1 MIILFTLL
9 AVRWLYRFI
18 NATLWAEDGA
28 LFLSQAFQFGYKS
41 LGMPY
46 AGYFHTLPRII
57 AYFASFLPSLFV
69 SHFII
74 LSCFVF
80 TYYTISKIFSDDYE
94 WIIPKIYY
102 RGLLAVLLVLVPGT
116 QEAYGNIANLHWV
129 LYMYLAVLGLKRP
142 DSKFTIPEICITAL
156 AVLSEGATL
165 TLLPLYCM
173 RLVFQFLRKR
183 GIYFYI
189 QEMLMVV
196 FILLLGVIN
205 FSIREQ
211 STVNVNLI
219 FLLKIYIKTTVC
231 EFLSYPWLYSTLY
244 KVQSKYWI
252 VPGFY
257 LSAFTIFWLVKRPRK
272 EDFWIPVFFFG
283 SVLLYPVMIG
293 VVRPGSAF
301 SEGSWWLF
309 MRYGFPA
316 GFSGYI
322 FWVWFLSG
330 LRLKN
335 ASFVNFVF
343 VYLTLMSFVFS
354 LHSGFFI
361 QPAKQTNYFFIHS
374 SEIDNVRTNK
384 ESKQIVIPIEP
395 KDWAMSIGSGQT
407 KILIN
412 PNTADRR

>member
-1 MIILFTLL
+1 
-9 AVRWLYRFI
+9 
-18 NATLWAEDGA
+18 
-28 LFLSQAFQFGYKS
+28 
-41 LGMPY
+41 MPY

-57 AYFASFLPSLFV
+57 AYFASFLPALFI

-74 LSCFVF
+74 LSCFAF
-80 TYYTISKIFSDDYE
+80 TYYTISKIFSDGYE

-102 RGLLAVLLVLVPGT
+102 RGLLAVLLVLVPGI
-116 QEAYGNIANLHWV
+116 QEVYGNIANLHWV

-142 DSKFTIPEICITAL
+142 DSKFTILEICIAAL

-173 RLVFQFLRKR
+173 RLVFQFIKKR

-189 QEMLMVV
+189 QEILIVV
-196 FILLLGVIN
+196 FILSLAAIN

-211 STVNVNLI
+211 SAGSINLI

-231 EFLSYPWLYSTLY
+231 EFLSYSWFYSALYRI
-244 KVQSKYWI
+244 QGKYWI

-257 LSAFTIFWLVKRPRK
+257 LSVFTIFQLTKKFKK

-283 SVLLYPVMIG
+283 SVLLYPVMITI
-293 VVRPGSAF
+293 VRPGSAF

-309 MRYGFPA
+309 TRYGFPA

-322 FWVWFLSG
+322 FWVWILSS
-330 LRLKN
+330 LKLKPPG
-335 ASFVNFVF
+335 FVNFVS
-343 VYLTLMSFVFS
+343 VYLALISFVFS

-361 QPAKQTNYFFIHS
+361 QPAKQTNYFLFYSH
-374 SEIDNVRTNK
+374 EIDDVRTNK

-395 KDWAMSIGSGQT
+395 KNWTMSIGTGQT
-407 KILIN
+407 KILID
-412 PNTADRR
+412 PNTIDRQ